1 MDRIRLTVDSSAP
14 PAGEV
19 DEMCSRVPE
28 LRRQWESELSAVSAE
43 RAAELVMPAY
53 RLSGRPSKNFQV
65 IGMLLTTIQAHL
77 RENAFPQCV
86 ILTCLSEDEAT
97 MCRQVYNFYIPN
109 TKAERMNSGLWD

>member
-1 MDRIRLTVDSSAP
+1 MDRISLIVEPSAL

-28 LRRQWESELSAVSAE
+28 LRQQWEQELKAAASEQKE
-43 RAAELVMPAY
+43 ELVMPAY

-65 IGMLLTTIQAHL
+65 IGMLLKTVQAHL
-77 RENAFPQCV
+77 RENAFPQRV
-86 ILTCLSEDEAT
+86 ILACLSEDEAT